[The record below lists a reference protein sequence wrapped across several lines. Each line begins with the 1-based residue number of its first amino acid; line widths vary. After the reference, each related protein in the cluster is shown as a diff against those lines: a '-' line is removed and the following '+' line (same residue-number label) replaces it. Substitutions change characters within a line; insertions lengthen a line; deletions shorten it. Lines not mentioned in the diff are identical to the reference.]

1 MRYLTRR
8 TVHKRIAVLQRRWR
22 SVRQLRDPITLD
34 SMCPPVFFHVDDRG
48 GCTQFGAR
56 VLAEYVTTTGDT
68 RNPLTRRP
76 FLRVELMRLAR
87 LSRIPGVSNIE
98 ALQTTREVEIERES
112 LRTFFI
118 DEMTSDLALLNE
130 FSSSRM
136 SVGYLTRHILSLTF
150 PTIVV
155 NVVRVLRS
163 DAEFIE
169 VVFDRIRET
178 LQRIREGATSSQF
191 IMSLHVFEQFVR
203 DLKEKADDG
212 SLVTGT
218 RASVSIGGV
227 NISLNLEDI

>member
-169 VVFDRIRET
+169 VVFDR
-178 LQRIREGATSSQF
+178 EGATSSQF